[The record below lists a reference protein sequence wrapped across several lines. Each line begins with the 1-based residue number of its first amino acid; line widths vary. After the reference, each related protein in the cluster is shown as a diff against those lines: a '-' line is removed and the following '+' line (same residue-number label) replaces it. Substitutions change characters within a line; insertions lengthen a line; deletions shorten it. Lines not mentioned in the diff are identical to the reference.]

1 MFWPSL
7 SPAEQATIEAIG
19 VRRVF
24 AAGTRLLGDE
34 ANATAILILI
44 RGQMKLTRTS
54 ADGHTVIIELRGP
67 GALVGE
73 LAVFDQGRRIATGIA
88 TTEVE
93 ALVVP
98 APRFR
103 ELLLEHARI
112 CFAVLLTVSD
122 KLRQATAWRTVTSST
137 DVQTRLAARLIEL
150 AGDVDPVD
158 GVVEVHSPFT
168 QQELAEWIGVS
179 RDAVVLALGA
189 MRTRGWIET
198 GRRSIRILDL
208 AALRSIADPFTVQG

>member
-7 SPAEQATIEAIG
+7 SPTEQATIEAIG

-34 ANATAILILI
+34 TNPTAILIIL
-44 RGQMKLTRTS
+44 RGQMKITRSS
-54 ADGHTVIIELRGP
+54 AEGHTVIIELRGP

-93 ALVVP
+93 ALMVP
-98 APRFR
+98 AARFR
-103 ELLLEHARI
+103 QLLLEHARI

-122 KLRQATAWRTVTSST
+122 KLRQATAWRAVASSS
-137 DVQTRLAARLIEL
+137 DAQTRLASRLLEL
-150 AGDVDPVD
+150 AGDADPVD
-158 GVVEVHSPFT
+158 GVVEIHSPFT
-168 QQELAEWIGVS
+168 QQELGEWIGVS
-179 RDAVVLALGA
+179 RDAVVLALGT
-189 MRTRGWIET
+189 MRTHGWIET

-208 AALRSIADPFTVQG
+208 DALRSIADPFIDPS